1 MKRLRSGYTT
11 GACAAAAAKGAVLLL
26 LGKKPVTVVDIPFPS
41 GKRVSFTTTRCC
53 WRNGQKTAASC
64 SVIKDAGDDP
74 DVTNGAEIIATVHL
88 QVSAFPQDTALTIVG
103 GEGVGTIT
111 KPGLALPVGA
121 PAINPVPLQMIEQA
135 VSEATHSARVV
146 FPGKKLVVTIS
157 IPGGEEL
164 ANKTLNKR
172 LGILGGLSVLG
183 TTGIVVPVS
192 AEAWTATISA
202 AMDVAR
208 ECGVK
213 ELVLSTGRTSER
225 AVEEHYGFPEEA
237 YVMMGDYLEFSLK
250 QAAERGFA
258 KIHLAAMWA
267 KMLKGALHTPQT
279 HVRHGA
285 LDVQSAIAF
294 LQKLRPLSNNLDYIH
309 NSNTAREIYE
319 RLVNH
324 GDQDLIHAVCWIAKE
339 YYEFVSG
346 LPVQVYLVHASGKIV
361 DSA

>member
-11 GACAAAAAKGAVLLL
+11 GACAAAASKGAVLLL
-26 LGKKPVTVVDIPFPS
+26 LGKEPVGEVAIALPD
-41 GKRVSFTTTRCC
+41 GKRVSFVLARCS
-53 WRNGQKTAASC
+53 WLNEQKTTACC

-74 DVTNGAEIIATVHL
+74 DVTNGAEIVASVYRQSCEFSQGANLI
-88 QVSAFPQDTALTIVG
+88 IIG
-103 GEGVGTIT
+103 GEGVGTVT
-111 KPGLALPVGA
+111 KPGLALPVGS
-121 PAINPVPLQMIEQA
+121 PAINPVPRQMIELAVAEAIA
-135 VSEATHSARVV
+135 VSPKECLTTN
-146 FPGKKLVVTIS
+146 LVVTIS
-157 IPGGEEL
+157 IPNGEKL
-164 ANKTLNKR
+164 AEKTLNKR

-202 AMDVAR
+202 SIDVAR

-237 YVMMGDYLEFSLK
+237 YIMMGDYLEFSLI

-267 KMLKGALHTPQT
+267 KMLKGALQTPQT

-285 LDVQSAIAF
+285 LDVEKAIVF
-294 LQKLRPLSNNLDYIH
+294 LKKIQAQHNNLAYLQG
-309 NSNTAREIYE
+309 SNTAREVYE
-319 RLVNH
+319 RLVTH
-324 GDQDLIHAVCWIAKE
+324 GALDLIHAVCQSAKD
-339 YYEFVSG
+339 YYQSVSG
-346 LPVQVYLVHASGKIV
+346 LQVQVYLVHASGKIV